1 MADFSSPLIPAA
13 LPCHGGGSI
22 NVVVVAGDHVNPAPL
37 NRTRLFR
44 EVLRSMSGRI
54 EKLYL
59 SVRCFVVFSPLTW
72 AIEWNSQAWSRRT
85 ESRQSMCSCR
95 E

>member
-13 LPCHGGGSI
+13 LPRHGGGSI
-22 NVVVVAGDHVNPAPL
+22 NVVVVAGDLINPVPL
-37 NRTRLFR
+37 NRTGLFR

-59 SVRCFVVFSPLTW
+59 QEC
-72 AIEWNSQAWSRRT
+72 
-85 ESRQSMCSCR
+85 SMLYCVLPINR
-95 E
+95 GN